1 MFILRLKQV
10 IFEQLKQFVPFM
22 KFTDMNFNVIE
33 HELATV
39 LEGSYNNYSAYLN
52 IHNWSIQLYIIHVNE
67 ECEIEVL
74 LDKKI

>member
-10 IFEQLKQFVPFM
+10 IFEQLKQFIPFI
-22 KFTDMNFNVIE
+22 KFTDVRYNVYE

-52 IHNWSIQLYIIHVNE
+52 IHNWSIQLYIIRVNE